1 MVFFVRPQPPSS
13 PPFTN
18 AHLEPTHKKNKSEYC
33 PGVAAGLNATMI
45 RCFKTDKDEHE
56 EYMTSNDLRRYNWT
70 FFKDAD
76 AEQDDRIPY
85 M

>member
-1 MVFFVRPQPPSS
+1 
-13 PPFTN
+13 
-18 AHLEPTHKKNKSEYC
+18 
-33 PGVAAGLNATMI
+33 MI